1 MRTGMPCAP
10 ARTEQ
15 RTGWPVRDLLPAHL
29 MTDLRRRYGEPQ
41 RHYHTWAHIE
51 VLLKLFDEV
60 KSDLAD
66 PVAVQAAIYYHD
78 AIYDPTAADNET
90 QSAALLRREGD
101 GVLTDTSLEAAVQLI
116 EATAR
121 HRPPEDLDAPALED
135 AKLFLDMDLSILAA
149 PWPAFCTYEAAI
161 RREYA
166 HVEEADF
173 RVGRRK
179 ILEAL
184 LQRDRLFLSRRF
196 APRWEAPARA
206 NLRRSLANLG

>member
-1 MRTGMPCAP
+1 MRIGTPCGR

-15 RTGWPVRDLLPAHL
+15 RTAWSVRDLLPEHL

-51 VLLKLFDEV
+51 ALLQLFDEV
-60 KSDLAD
+60 KADLAD
-66 PVAVQAAIYYHD
+66 PVAVEAAIYYHD
-78 AIYDPTAADNET
+78 AIYDPTAADNEAR
-90 QSAALLRREGD
+90 SAELLRRD
-101 GVLTDTSLEAAVQLI
+101 CSGVLADSTLEAAAQLI

-121 HRPPEDLDAPALED
+121 HRLPEGLEVAALED
-135 AKLFLDMDLSILAA
+135 ARLFLDMDLSILAA
-149 PWPAFCTYEAAI
+149 PWPDFRAYEAAI

-173 RVGRRK
+173 HVGRRK
-179 ILEAL
+179 LLEAF